1 MAVSNSSLRLLLV
14 ALVLATFCII
24 TAYAAEIRV
33 DPSRRA
39 ALGVVLEGR
48 IEPGDFDKLRTIIFN
63 GEGALEI
70 YLASPGG
77 DLAEAMKIGRLVR
90 ELKLRTVAPD
100 NLGGELREKL
110 AARHALKDSKANYM
124 CASACFFVF
133 VAGIHRQSDFVHEAI
148 LGIHKPYLSKDALRA
163 LSSDKAIAVADQTRA
178 IVDSYL
184 REMSVP
190 AKYADQMFSVP
201 KDEIRWIGHGEFET
215 DFAGFV
221 PELRDWVDARCDSR
235 SGAEKRNWEVL
246 KNKTRAEQSADERA
260 TSDALMKKY
269 EEQTNCEI
277 ELQPELALRAYRDGS
292 GRR

>member
-1 MAVSNSSLRLLLV
+1 M
-14 ALVLATFCII
+14 FCTVI
-24 TAYAAEIRV
+24 ADAAEIRV

-39 ALGVVLEGR
+39 ALGVVLEGK
-48 IEPGDFDKLRTIIFN
+48 IEPGDFDKLRTFIFD
-63 GEGALEI
+63 GKGALEI

-90 ELKLRTVAPD
+90 GLKLGTVAPD

-110 AARHALKDSKANYM
+110 AARHDLKDSKANYM

-148 LGIHKPYLSKDALRA
+148 LGIHKPYLSKDDLRA
-163 LSSDKAIAVADQTRA
+163 LSSDKAITVADQTRA
-178 IVDSYL
+178 IVESYL

-190 AKYADQMFSVP
+190 AKYADQLFSVP
-201 KDEIRWIGHGEFET
+201 KDEIRWISNSEFET
-215 DFAGFV
+215 DFAGFI

-246 KNKTRAEQSADERA
+246 KNKTRAEQSPEERA
-260 TSDALMKKY
+260 SSDALMKKY
-269 EEQTNCEI
+269 EQQTNSEI
-277 ELQPELALRAYRDGS
+277 ELQSELALRAYHDAL